1 LIILM
6 AGLPATGKSTVAQAL
21 ASALPGVILNKDRAR
36 TALFPPSEIDYSVSQ
51 DDLVMDILRQATA
64 YILRRDRSKHVLI
77 DGRPFAKRYQLEP
90 WKTLAAE
97 LDVPVR
103 IIECVC
109 ADEIA
114 RQRLASATARGDHVA
129 ANRDYAMY
137 RRLKAGFEPIVDPKL
152 VLDTQQSLEQCV
164 AAALAYLLGPK

>member
-1 LIILM
+1 MIILM